1 MALSNKAVK
10 HRKRGDGGIRER
22 PSPSSR
28 QRKSSTGDGSTSL
41 TVEELRRLIERAA
54 YRRAERRGFV
64 AGGELEDWLAAEREV
79 LESLGIGP
87 RRERPL
93 EASDTAAA
101 LRQGVVLEV
110 PPADDTAR

>member
-1 MALSNKAVK
+1 MTLSSKAVR
-10 HRKRGDGGIRER
+10 RKRGDGSIREQASR
-22 PSPSSR
+22 PPR
-28 QRKSSTGDGSTSL
+28 QRKSSTGDGSTTL
-41 TVEELRRLIERAA
+41 TVEELRRLIKQAA
-54 YRRAERRGFV
+54 YRRAEQRGFA

-79 LESLGIGP
+79 LDSLGIGP

-110 PPADDTAR
+110 PPADETAR